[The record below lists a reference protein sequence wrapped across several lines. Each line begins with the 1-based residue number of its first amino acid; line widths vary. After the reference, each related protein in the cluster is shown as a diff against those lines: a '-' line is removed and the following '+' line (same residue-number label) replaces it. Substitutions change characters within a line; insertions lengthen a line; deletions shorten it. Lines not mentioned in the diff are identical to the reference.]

1 MPRGTCDGPDFFQTD
16 LSIYKSFPFGGRFNV
31 QLRLEVFNVFNTVNL
46 IGWSADNSFNPPVTL
61 DAPRNEATVVTSTGA
76 PASTF
81 GLATQARDA
90 RQFQL
95 GVKFSF

>member
-1 MPRGTCDGPDFFQTD
+1 
-16 LSIYKSFPFGGRFNV
+16 
-31 QLRLEVFNVFNTVNL
+31 
-46 IGWSADNSFNPPVTL
+46 VTL
-61 DAPRNEATVVTSTGA
+61 DAPRDQATVVTSTGT

-95 GVKFSF
+95 GIKLSF